1 TPGGFSLAPM
11 RDGEVLEPKEYEKL
25 PEDER
30 KAVEEKIAELQKKL
44 QQQIQRVPALRKE
57 LRERVRKLN
66 EEMIGLA
73 LGGPVEELKQQWS
86 DHADVSAWIDAA
98 REHVIENAAALRGR
112 DGSGPPEGL

>member
-1 TPGGFSLAPM
+1 
-11 RDGEVLEPKEYEKL
+11 EVLESEEYEKL

-30 KAVEEKIAELQKKL
+30 KAIEAKIAELQIKL

-66 EEMIGLA
+66 EEMTGVA

-86 DHADVSAWIDAA
+86 DNSAVTAWIEAA
-98 REHVIENAAALRGR
+98 REHVVENAAALRGQ
-112 DGSGPPEGL
+112 DGSGPPE